1 MRSSAQSCSASR
13 SISTGKKRW
22 MTGKESNA
30 RWSSA
35 SAATPYFPGGTST
48 GGGELFRQ
56 RSPSA
61 PTASPGLADQV
72 DRDGRRSLRCGAG
85 VVDNV
90 VDDANTPEGDGQ
102 HVVQLD
108 PRRVRDLEATPRV
121 HRRVDVEE
129 ALAQTPT
136 LVRLDGV
143 GHLVRDVAWDVAL
156 APSRLIRRIIR
167 SSVGPFVSFDRNQK
181 TFFWCWSVFQFGRVR
196 GAGKLSASISWYP
209 CNSSA
214 NLQCRISIFH

>member
-1 MRSSAQSCSASR
+1 MRSSEQSCSAR
-13 SISTGKKRW
+13 SSKSIGKRW
-22 MTGKESNA
+22 GRTGKESNA

-61 PTASPGLADQV
+61 PTASRGAADQV

-108 PRRVRDLEATPRV
+108 LRCVRDLEATRRMN
-121 HRRVDVEE
+121 RRVDVEE
-129 ALAQTPT
+129 AVAAQTPT

-143 GHLVRDVAWDVAL
+143 GHLG
-156 APSRLIRRIIR
+156 RRPR
-167 SSVGPFVSFDRNQK
+167 AKPPG
-181 TFFWCWSVFQFGRVR
+181 
-196 GAGKLSASISWYP
+196 
-209 CNSSA
+209 
-214 NLQCRISIFH
+214 